1 MLDIIKLDIK
11 KNIKY
16 NNYSGLPIKM
26 QLLKGTR

>member
-16 NNYSGLPIKM
+16 NNYSSLPFKM
-26 QLLKGTR
+26 QLLKGIK